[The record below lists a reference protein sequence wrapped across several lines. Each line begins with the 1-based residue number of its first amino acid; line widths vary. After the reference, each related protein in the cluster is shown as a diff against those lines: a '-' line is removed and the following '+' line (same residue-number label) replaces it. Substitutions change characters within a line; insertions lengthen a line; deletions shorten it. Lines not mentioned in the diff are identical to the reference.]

1 MSIVLQKYIADAG
14 YCSRRQAQS
23 LIEAGQVTVNG
34 KPAELG
40 MRVEA
45 GDQVKI
51 DGQPLGLAKSKIY
64 IILNKPVG
72 YACTHAKVEGEHNVY
87 ELVPL
92 KEKMFVVGRLDKNSR
107 GLIILTNDGELTQRL
122 THPKFEHRK
131 QYIVK
136 VNPPKDKIKPGDFR
150 FIDKEADKIAHDLM
164 QGMDIG
170 EDDGFVQARS
180 AKYLGNNQFEI
191 ILTYGKKRQIRR
203 MFRELGCSVV
213 DLLRTEIA
221 GQRMGVL
228 QEGAWR
234 EMTEEE
240 IVRLKNLK

>member
-14 YCSRRQAQS
+14 HCSRRQAQA
-23 LIEAGQVTVNG
+23 LIEAGQVTVND
-34 KPAELG
+34 KLAELG
-40 MRVEA
+40 MRVEV

-51 DGQPLGLAKSKIY
+51 DGKPLGLAKSKIY

-72 YACTHAKVEGEHNVY
+72 YACTHAKVEGEKNVY

-92 KEKMFVVGRLDKNSR
+92 KDKLFVVGRLDKNSR

-136 VNPPKDKIKPGDFR
+136 VNPPKDKIKADDFR
-150 FIDKEADKIAHDLM
+150 FIDREADIISERLM
-164 QGMDIG
+164 RGIDIG
-170 EDDGFVQARS
+170 EGDGVVRAKL

-203 MFRELGCSVV
+203 MFRELGCNVV

-228 QEGAWR
+228 AEGAWR
-234 EMTEEE
+234 EMTEAE
-240 IVRLKNLK
+240 ITRLKNLK

>member
-1 MSIVLQKYIADAG
+1 MSIVLQKFIAEAG

-34 KPAELG
+34 QLAELG

-72 YACTHAKVEGEHNVY
+72 YACTHAIVEGERNVY
-87 ELVPL
+87 ELIPHQ
-92 KEKMFVVGRLDKNSR
+92 EKLFVVGRLDKNSR

-131 QYIVK
+131 QYMVK
-136 VNPPKDKIKPGDFR
+136 VNPPKDMIKAGDFR
-150 FIDKEADKIAHDLM
+150 FEDREAEKIARELM
-164 QGMDIG
+164 QGIDIG
-170 EDDGFVQARS
+170 EGDGVVRAKL

-203 MFRELGCSVV
+203 MFRELDCSVV

-234 EMTEEE
+234 EMTEAE
-240 IVRLKNLK
+240 ITRLKNLK